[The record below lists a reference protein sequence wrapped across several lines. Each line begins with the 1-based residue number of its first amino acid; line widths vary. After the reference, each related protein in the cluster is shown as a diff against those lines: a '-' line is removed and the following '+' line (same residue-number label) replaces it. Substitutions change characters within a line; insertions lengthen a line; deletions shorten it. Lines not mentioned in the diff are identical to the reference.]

1 MAQKVF
7 STRAGIL
14 AAQVRF
20 CPNSTFAYEKITEYL
35 TVDEREEL
43 WAMCSKLMDVLDQS
57 WAQDLPFTNVYAA
70 IGMSLPEKPPKKKT
84 IKKKS

>member
-1 MAQKVF
+1 MAKKIF
-7 STRAGIL
+7 NTRAGIL
-14 AAQVRF
+14 SIYV
-20 CPNSTFAYEKITEYL
+20 NSCLNTQFAHEKITEYL
-35 TVDEREEL
+35 TVDEREQL
-43 WAMCSKLMDVLDQS
+43 WEMCGKLMDVLDQR